1 MVLSVEWNLHE
12 VFFVE
17 AKCGRQ
23 IGVSGA
29 PLVRPADGDIDSTV
43 ANDAEGARL
52 IVDISAR
59 LATPARPVVV
69 VAGGRLT
76 DVADAYLL
84 DRDVSNPGSR

>member
-1 MVLSVEWNLHE
+1 MKF
-12 VFFVE
+12 FFVE

-59 LATPARPVVV
+59 LAMPARPVVV
-69 VAGGRLT
+69 VAGGDSRT
-76 DVADAYLL
+76 SPTRTCSIVTSATPVRADG
-84 DRDVSNPGSR
+84 R